1 MVRRTFTVDDG
12 VPVALVGTRRE
23 GKHPRAVLRK
33 ARDAMEEG
41 THATEDEAVDAFY
54 EEFSGRKVSDETTA
68 ADVDRRN
75 KTKQRMRTK
84 LRSMSPK

>member
-1 MVRRTFTVDDG
+1 MD
-12 VPVALVGTRRE
+12 
-23 GKHPRAVLRK
+23 
-33 ARDAMEEG
+33 EG
-41 THATEDEAVDAFY
+41 THATEGEAVDAFY